1 MAKKIKRIELYKST
15 TKKVNET
22 QVALQKF
29 YDALNQGQKKKVVK
43 EPEIKKM
50 LDDYGVE
57 YIE

>member
-1 MAKKIKRIELYKST
+1 MKKNELHNSVD
-15 TKKVNET
+15 KKYNET